1 MHESVKKFDS
11 FVLHF
16 DFDGGLRLR
25 RGPPKGSKYC
35 DFLEILRFLDMFRK
49 SARNIYQI
57 YHSSLRFDSKKI
69 YRYLRY
75 CINVNLIEI
84 DYIEEN
90 RDRFLPAKYYRLTS
104 KGRAL
109 LDLFSSSRK
118 KMIGD

>member
-16 DFDGGLRLR
+16 DFDGGLLLR

-49 SARNIYQI
+49 GARNIYQI
-57 YHSSLRFDSKKI
+57 YHSSLRFDTKKI

-75 CINVNLIEI
+75 CVKANLIEI
-84 DYIEEN
+84 DHIEGEGPS
-90 RDRFLPAKYYRLTS
+90 PAKYYRLTD
-104 KGRAL
+104 KGRTLVELFGSAGEKIL
-109 LDLFSSSRK
+109 LNE
-118 KMIGD
+118 